1 MKFIEKL
8 TKSNHQW
15 GILCRSNAP
24 LMQAKE
30 SFKELTQSPV
40 SERSAM
46 SGPCQMFWKVPL
58 PLPTGR
64 VNGFSWR

>member
-46 SGPCQMFWKVPL
+46 SGPCQMF
-58 PLPTGR
+58 
-64 VNGFSWR
+64 